1 MRQTLHE
8 TVQFR
13 VPAGFKT
20 AVAEIAAREHLTPSC
35 YLRRLALVDVE
46 RRSGKQA
53 AASNPDTRR
62 PLPRRGRARAR
73 PQ

>member
-13 VPAGFKT
+13 VPTGFKA

-35 YLRRLALVDVE
+35 YLRRLALMHVE
-46 RRSGKQA
+46 GRRGHSADADGSRRRKGERCA
-53 AASNPDTRR
+53 RR
-62 PLPRRGRARAR
+62 PHKGG
-73 PQ
+73 

>member
-8 TVQFR
+8 IIQFR
-13 VPAGFKT
+13 VPVGFKA

-35 YLRRLALVDVE
+35 YLRRLALKDVE
-46 RRSGKQA
+46 GRRARSAETDG
-53 AASNPDTRR
+53 SRR
-62 PLPRRGRARAR
+62 PLPRRGRARSR